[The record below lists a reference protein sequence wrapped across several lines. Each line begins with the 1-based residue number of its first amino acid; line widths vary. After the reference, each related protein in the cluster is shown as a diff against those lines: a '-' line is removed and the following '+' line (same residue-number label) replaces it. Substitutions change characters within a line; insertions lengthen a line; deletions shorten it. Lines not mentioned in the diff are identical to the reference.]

1 MGEIG
6 WISTGAAQ
14 NKTKRDTGG
23 NVWGYSACMARE
35 KKHRKSARM
44 IAAGRGDKGGEF
56 RGS

>member
-6 WISTGAAQ
+6 LISTGAAQ

-35 KKHRKSARM
+35 KKTQEICKDDRS
-44 IAAGRGDKGGEF
+44 G
-56 RGS
+56 